1 MPCVSV
7 RLVDVASKNLAPLAY
22 RLKHEKKLL
31 SSGLIKTIFGYFW
44 VTSVGSEA
52 QTPIRSVSGQHTTRL
67 NSPRKDLAHPY
78 KVSTPVTSSKHSRR
92 IGKKKWNTLG
102 SQKKQQIRPA
112 WKF

>member
-31 SSGLIKTIFGYFW
+31 SSGLIKKIFGYFW

-52 QTPIRSVSGQHTTRL
+52 QITYNKRNKTT
-67 NSPRKDLAHPY
+67 
-78 KVSTPVTSSKHSRR
+78 
-92 IGKKKWNTLG
+92 
-102 SQKKQQIRPA
+102 KQ
-112 WKF
+112 